1 MTYFLEFNQAV
12 RLRNDLDINRC
23 LPHEWLL
30 TGEGTPGETGWFEV
44 TVDGAGLVFS
54 KKNGEGF
61 VDNAA
66 KMNKIV
72 SAIESALQA

>member
-1 MTYFLEFNQAV
+1 MAYFLGFNFNRFKADLVKRFGNDIAV
-12 RLRNDLDINRC
+12 
-23 LPHEWLL
+23 
-30 TGEGTPGETGWFEV
+30 TGEGTPEETGWFEV

-72 SAIESALQA
+72 SAIENALQA